1 MSSDSI
7 PLLIVF
13 ILFVLCGGYFSGTES
28 AFTALNKIKIKSKAE
43 EGNRRAKHTMYIVNN
58 FEHALSTILIG
69 NNVART
75 AAASVATVIVARE
88 FSHVPNSA
96 LWTTVITTLI
106 FFFCAEMIPKAF
118 ANDRSDTTAMFF
130 AASMRFLMKV
140 LGPAARFF
148 AWISGWF
155 SRLFATEEDPS
166 ITEDELIDIIDTAEE
181 EGVVDADTGD
191 MLRSA
196 IDFASTTVGD
206 VMTMREDI
214 CALDSAMTP
223 AAILEY
229 IREHRR
235 SRLPVY
241 EGDLDHVIG
250 ILSVRKFLKGYY
262 HDKNINIRPL
272 LSEPYFLS
280 PDALIDAQLDQM
292 SRTRHYLGI
301 VRDEEGTTVGLV
313 TVEDFLEEIVGEIWD
328 EEEVVNEHF
337 FKLGGNRFS
346 VSGICD
352 YNEMLTE
359 MGLASYCK
367 DTTRTVGAWALERFG
382 RLPEEEESFVKMLG
396 EGDHYLTVTVEE
408 IADNRIARVI
418 VKLDDEDP
426 EAEEAAESD
435 ESGKEEN
442 A

>member
-13 ILFVLCGGYFSGTES
+13 VLFVLCGGYFSGTES
-28 AFTALNKIKIKSKAE
+28 AFTALNKIRIKNRAE
-43 EGNRRAKHTMYIVNN
+43 EGNRRAKNTMYIVNN

-75 AAASVATVIVARE
+75 AAASVATVIAARE
-88 FSHVPNSA
+88 FSDVPNSA
-96 LWTTVITTLI
+96 LWTTIITTLI

-130 AASMRFLMKV
+130 AGSMRFLMKV
-140 LGPAARFF
+140 LGPVARFF
-148 AWISGWF
+148 AWISGFF
-155 SRLFATEEDPS
+155 SRLFSSAPDPS
-166 ITEDELIDIIDTAEE
+166 ITEEELIDIIDTAEE
-181 EGVVDADTGD
+181 EGVVDADTGE

-196 IDFASTTVGD
+196 IDFASTTVAD

-214 CALDSAMTP
+214 CAIDAALTP
-223 AAILEY
+223 AQVLDY
-229 IREHRR
+229 IRAHRR
-235 SRLPVY
+235 SRIPVY
-241 EGDLDHVIG
+241 AGDLDHVIG
-250 ILSVRKFLKGYY
+250 VLQVRKFLKGYY
-262 HDKNINIRPL
+262 HDKNLDIRPL

-280 PDALIDAQLDQM
+280 PDALIDGQLDQM

-301 VRDEEGTTVGLV
+301 VRDDEGCTVGLV

-328 EEEVVNEHF
+328 EEEVVNEDF

-346 VSGICD
+346 VSGK
-352 YNEMLTE
+352 YAYSAMLT
-359 MGLASYCK
+359 GIGIADAQQNAS
-367 DTTRTVGAWALERFG
+367 RSVGAWALERFG
-382 RLPEEEESFVKMLG
+382 RLPEEEAEFV
-396 EGDHYLTVTVEE
+396 EQIGDYYLTVTVDE

-418 VKLDDEDP
+418 IKLDDEDP
-426 EAEEAAESD
+426 TAAEAEEAAP
-435 ESGKEEN
+435 SGKEDC

>member
-28 AFTALNKIKIKSKAE
+28 AFTALNKIKIKNKAE

-75 AAASVATVIVARE
+75 AAASVATVIAARE
-88 FSHVPNSA
+88 FSDVPNSA

-106 FFFCAEMIPKAF
+106 FFFFSEMIPKAF
-118 ANDRSDTTAMFF
+118 ANDRSDSTALFF
-130 AASMRFLMKV
+130 AGSMRFLMKV
-140 LGPAARFF
+140 LGPIARFF

-155 SRLFATEEDPS
+155 SRLFSSGEDPS
-166 ITEDELIDIIDTAEE
+166 ITEEELIDIIDTAEE
-181 EGVVDADTGD
+181 EGVVDADTGE

-196 IDFASTTVGD
+196 IDFATTTVED

-214 CALDSAMTP
+214 CAIDVTLSP
-223 AAILEY
+223 AAVLDY
-229 IREHRR
+229 IRDNRR
-235 SRLPVY
+235 SRIPVY
-241 EGDLDHVIG
+241 EGDIDHVIG
-250 ILSVRKFLKGYY
+250 ILQVRKFLKQYY
-262 HDKNINIRPL
+262 HDKQLALRPL

-280 PDALIDAQLDQM
+280 PTALIDDQLDRM

-301 VRDEEGTTVGLV
+301 VRDDEGHTVGLV

-328 EEEVVNEHF
+328 EEDVVNEDF

-346 VSGICD
+346 VSGACD

-359 MGLASYCK
+359 MGLAEYHKETSCS
-367 DTTRTVGAWALERFG
+367 VGAWALARFG

-396 EGDHYLTVTVEE
+396 EQYLIVTVDE

-426 EAEEAAESD
+426 EAAEAEEAD
-435 ESGKEEN
+435 VSGKE
-442 A
+442 ALV

>member
-1 MSSDSI
+1 LSSDSI

-13 ILFVLCGGYFSGTES
+13 ILFVLCGSYFSGTES
-28 AFTALNKIKIKSKAE
+28 AFTALNKIKIKSKME
-43 EGNRRAKHTMYIVNN
+43 EGDRRAKHTMHIVNN

-75 AAASVATVIVARE
+75 AAASVATVIAARE
-88 FSHVPNSA
+88 FSDVPNSA
-96 LWTTVITTLI
+96 VWTTVITTLI
-106 FFFCAEMIPKAF
+106 FFFFAEMIPKAF
-118 ANDRSDTTAMFF
+118 ANDRSDTTALFF

-140 LGPAARFF
+140 LGPVARFF
-148 AWISGWF
+148 TWISGWF
-155 SRLFATEEDPS
+155 SRIFAGQDDPS

-196 IDFASTTVGD
+196 IDFASTTVAD

-214 CALDSAMTP
+214 CAVDIRMAP
-223 AAILEY
+223 ADVLEY

-241 EGDLDHVIG
+241 EESLDRVIG
-250 ILSVRKFLKGYY
+250 VLQVRKFLKAYY
-262 HDKNINIRPL
+262 HDRNTDIRTL

-280 PDALIDAQLDQM
+280 PESLIDDQLDSM
-292 SRTRHYLGI
+292 SRSRHYLGI
-301 VRDEEGTTVGLV
+301 VRDEDGKTVGLV

-328 EEEVVNEHF
+328 EEDVVNEHF

-346 VSGICD
+346 VSGDCS

-359 MGLASYCK
+359 IGMTDYLK
-367 DTTRTVGAWALERFG
+367 DTDRTVGAWALGRFG

-396 EGDHYLTVTVEE
+396 EFYLTVTVDE
-408 IADNRIARVI
+408 IADNRIARLI
-418 VKLDDEDP
+418 IKLDDENP
-426 EAEEAAESD
+426 ETAESEENGEAAEQ
-435 ESGKEEN
+435 EVR